1 MTYSEEYEFCIGR
14 VGLSKA
20 EYFSLTPAE
29 TYTKVFGY
37 IFNNERQ
44 ASYIRNLFHLQFNQ
58 WSKQKVSAEK
68 LWPLPEID
76 TIEELDEEEM
86 YERNKRLIDAFQ
98 KMQRQMK

>member
-1 MTYSEEYEFCIGR
+1 MTYSEEYEFCIGK
-14 VGLSKA
+14 VGLSKQ

-29 TYTKVFGY
+29 TYTKVYGY

-58 WSKQKVSAEK
+58 WSKRKFSAPA

-76 TIEELDEEEM
+76 RIEVLDEDEM
-86 YERNKRLIDAFQ
+86 YERNKKLIDAFQ
-98 KMQRQMK
+98 KMQKGEC

>member
-1 MTYSEEYEFCIGR
+1 MTYSEEYEFCIGK
-14 VGLSKA
+14 VGLSKQ

-29 TYTKVFGY
+29 TYTKVYGY

-58 WSKQKVSAEK
+58 WSKQKLSAKK

-76 TIEELDEEEM
+76 NIEVLDEDEM
-86 YERNKRLIDAFQ
+86 YERNKKLIDAFQ
-98 KMQRQMK
+98 KMQKGEC